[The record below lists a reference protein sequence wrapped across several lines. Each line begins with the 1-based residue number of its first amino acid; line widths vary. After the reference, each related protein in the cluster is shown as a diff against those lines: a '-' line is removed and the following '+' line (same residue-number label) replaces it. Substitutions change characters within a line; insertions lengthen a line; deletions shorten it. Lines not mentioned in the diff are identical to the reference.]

1 MSNDLH
7 TLSGAY
13 ALNALS
19 PDEARE
25 FRKHYDLCRACQ
37 QEVRELQDAAARMGA
52 SEAMQPPPQLKARV
66 MSAPT
71 SSPSWSGQPA
81 EGNPREGRLHRLLRL
96 PGPGL
101 GADGVQWP
109 VRLRSLH
116 RGRHPSRWA
125 LHWRRGHQ
133 DPGTGCPLRR
143 LGNLRGEPVSYDPC
157 YHQGCDSLEQEGTQG
172 YDPDLYAA
180 LDASYAGALEGNV
193 NTKALDE
200 MSDAAAH
207 GVMTFAMTSSAV
219 GGTAKGGGS
228 GARAGTL
235 EFKD

>member
-1 MSNDLH
+1 MPAG
-7 TLSGAY
+7 GARP
-13 ALNALS
+13 AGRGRQNG
-19 PDEARE
+19 RE
-25 FRKHYDLCRACQ
+25 RGH
-37 QEVRELQDAAARMGA
+37 AAAAAAEGARHVGCRQVAPAGRANRLKATPGKDVFTDYFDSQGLA
-52 SEAMQPPPQLKARV
+52 SE
-66 MSAPT
+66 PT
-71 SSPSWSGQPA
+71 AFSGRSDYGPFIAVGIPAGGLFTGA
-81 EGNPREGRLHRLLRL
+81 EGTKTPEQVALYG
-96 PGPGL
+96 GL
-101 GADGVQWP
+101 A
-109 VRLRSLH
+109 
-116 RGRHPSRWA
+116 
-125 LHWRRGHQ
+125 
-133 DPGTGCPLRR
+133 TFE
-143 LGNLRGEPVSYDPC
+143 GEPVSYDPC

-235 EFKD
+235 EFKGSHQQK